1 MNLYNWLNSLFLLI
15 PSVTAEKVKDFLMA
29 LQLKTIYRVG
39 LMEVEEKGGRRGGG
53 RGKRRAKRKIIF
65 FYTRH
70 RKSEAF
76 AEQAGICPLKNL
88 FRNK

>member
-1 MNLYNWLNSLFLLI
+1 MNLYNWLNSLFLHI

-39 LMEVEEKGGRRGGG
+39 LMEEEEKGGRRGGG

-65 FYTRH
+65 FIQGTGKVKH
-70 RKSEAF
+70 LQSKLVF
-76 AEQAGICPLKNL
+76 VL
-88 FRNK
+88 

>member
-1 MNLYNWLNSLFLLI
+1 MNLYNWLNSLFLHI

-65 FYTRH
+65 FLY
-70 RKSEAF
+70 KAQE
-76 AEQAGICPLKNL
+76 K
-88 FRNK
+88 

>member
-1 MNLYNWLNSLFLLI
+1 MNLYNWLNSLFLHI

-39 LMEVEEKGGRRGGG
+39 LMEEEEKGGRRGGG

-65 FYTRH
+65 FIQGTGKVKH
-70 RKSEAF
+70 LQSKLAF
-76 AEQAGICPLKNL
+76 VL
-88 FRNK
+88 

>member
-1 MNLYNWLNSLFLLI
+1 MNLYNWLNSLFLQI

-39 LMEVEEKGGRRGGG
+39 LMEEEEKGGRRGGG

-65 FYTRH
+65 FIQGTGKVKH
-70 RKSEAF
+70 LQSKLAF
-76 AEQAGICPLKNL
+76 VL
-88 FRNK
+88 